1 MGCATMREKI
11 ESQIMIL
18 KIERAEIG
26 KEREEKIKQ
35 YEEITGEK
43 IYRKPIPDYIIANE
57 NTKDSSKDNSIKE
70 KKNRRSHSKNSLTD
84 RHNSRKSS
92 SRTKISTSRKSHN
105 DDSDFIIKKININK
119 RKSIKK
125 KYSKRNQRINEESE
139 SDSESDDERIHSNKR
154 IRKRR
159 Y

>member
-105 DDSDFIIKKININK
+105 DSDFI
-119 RKSIKK
+119 IKK

>member
-1 MGCATMREKI
+1 MGCATMKEKI
-11 ESQIMIL
+11 ESQIMLL

-105 DDSDFIIKKININK
+105 DSDFIIKKININK